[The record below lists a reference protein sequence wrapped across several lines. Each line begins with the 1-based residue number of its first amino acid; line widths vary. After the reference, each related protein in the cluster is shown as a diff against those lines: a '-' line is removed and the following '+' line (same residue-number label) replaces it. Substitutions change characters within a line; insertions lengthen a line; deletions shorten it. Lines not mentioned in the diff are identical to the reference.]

1 VRVLHVTDV
10 HCDTVRLAKVLD
22 QEVYDLV
29 VATGDFECV
38 DTAEALIA
46 RAKSP
51 IVAISGNMDDPS
63 IARVLRDAG
72 ALLDGR
78 IAEVKGLRV
87 AGVGGLDT
95 AGSLSALRSKLGDNT
110 RVDILL
116 SHHPPRGVLDRTFIG
131 IRIGLKEILELV
143 NELKPDVHLF
153 GHVHESRGAERR
165 GETLFVNAGPLK
177 RGYYAVLERKEGSWD
192 VRLLHTH

>member
-1 VRVLHVTDV
+1 MRVLHVTDV